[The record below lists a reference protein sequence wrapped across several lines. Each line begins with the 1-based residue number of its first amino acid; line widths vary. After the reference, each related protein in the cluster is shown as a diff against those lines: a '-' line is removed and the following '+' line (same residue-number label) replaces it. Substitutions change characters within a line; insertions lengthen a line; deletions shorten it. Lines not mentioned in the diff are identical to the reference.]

1 VAQPDR
7 ALAAVETQLSGAARS
22 NRASRATIA
31 FLESDRP
38 DGSGAGDRLGDLGV
52 LVPRGSRLPDQ

>member
-22 NRASRATIA
+22 NRASRSTIA

-38 DGSGAGDRLGDLGV
+38 DALRAGD
-52 LVPRGSRLPDQ
+52 PS